1 MFFDTNLTY
10 IKLVWYYD
18 ITQTIKENN
27 MKNYDLDYNGYNFDY
42 DDEENEIVTED
53 DE

>member
-1 MFFDTNLTY
+1 
-10 IKLVWYYD
+10 
-18 ITQTIKENN
+18 

-53 DE
+53 DEQKLE